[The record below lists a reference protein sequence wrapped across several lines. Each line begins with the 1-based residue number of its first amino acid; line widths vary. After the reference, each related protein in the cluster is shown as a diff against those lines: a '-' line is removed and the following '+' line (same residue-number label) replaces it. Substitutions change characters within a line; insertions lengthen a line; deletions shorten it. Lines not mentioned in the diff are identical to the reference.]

1 MSFHILIFVRL
12 NTKMKSMIDTTAK
25 IAPNAQ
31 IGKGTIIEEFTV
43 IAPNAIIGD
52 ECKIHRNIF
61 SRPLKS
67 IFQRNVSL
75 TERFADFF

>member
-52 ECKIHRNIF
+52 
-61 SRPLKS
+61 
-67 IFQRNVSL
+67 
-75 TERFADFF
+75 

>member
-1 MSFHILIFVRL
+1 
-12 NTKMKSMIDTTAK
+12 MINTTAK

-43 IAPNAIIGD
+43 IAPNAKIGD

-61 SRPLKS
+61 
-67 IFQRNVSL
+67 N
-75 TERFADFF
+75 